1 MKRHTLVSS
10 EGRLSR
16 SGYLKF
22 FVAPLAMLVVGTW
35 AGFTLAPDFFFSGP
49 ASMVI
54 ALGWVV
60 FGSVA
65 DALNIKRWHDLGA
78 SGALYRLAR
87 PFVVILPVGA
97 FALQFLLPATMASVG
112 DMNALAF
119 LIGQDLGG
127 WSLQPVPLAMIGI
140 AVVGV
145 IGNVAYLSIMAGQKG
160 PNAHGPDPE
169 SGASM
174 FATGDVAAQGEGD
187 DPVKRALADYQARQA
202 KAVQPVRP
210 AAAMVTQVRP
220 APAGGGFGKRRA
232 P

>member
-1 MKRHTLVSS
+1 MKRHALVSS

-16 SGYLKF
+16 TGYLQF
-22 FVAPLAMLVVGTW
+22 FVAPFAGLAAVTW
-35 AGFTLAPDFFFSGP
+35 AGFTMAPDVFFRGP

-60 FGSVA
+60 FASVA
-65 DALNIKRWHDLGA
+65 DALNIRRWHDLGA
-78 SGALYRLAR
+78 TGALYRLAR
-87 PFVVILPVGA
+87 PFVVILPAGA

-127 WSLQPVPLAMIGI
+127 WSLQPVPLAMLGI
-140 AVVGV
+140 TLVGV

-160 PNAHGPDPE
+160 PNAHGPDPQ
-169 SGASM
+169 SGASV
-174 FATGDVAAQGEGD
+174 FAPGEVAQAEGD
-187 DPVKRALADYQARQA
+187 DPVKRALADYQARQT
-202 KAVQPVRP
+202 KAATPKRP

-220 APAGGGFGKRRA
+220 APAGASFGKRRSN
-232 P
+232 